1 MKTNKFFQA
10 ISRINEKMTLQQR
23 VTCLTTAVV
32 IILGLILIL
41 FINLIAPIFT
51 TQEVGIPDTYILT
64 NTINAQGTSV
74 TLTVETPGPE
84 GYTIFNET
92 GLKSA
97 EPLAVVK
104 ILSIIG
110 FVIIAGLAILASKW
124 IARKTLEP
132 VQKISTIAQQI
143 SARNLDKRLNYQG
156 APDEVKMLAD
166 AFDLML
172 QRLQLNFKDQSE
184 FVSNLAHELRTP
196 LTSLRMNLEVLNSD
210 PQATL
215 KDYQDFSETAERS
228 LSRLERLVE
237 DLLLLAKAEKEI
249 DYHRIV
255 LGVMFEDIL
264 EELEP
269 IAAQD
274 NINLKMSG
282 ELDLEVLGDPVLLHR
297 VFENLIENGIHYNHP
312 GGFVEIACSKKS
324 SEIVVEIRDNGSGI
338 SEKQRG
344 HIFERFYRGDA
355 YKKNDKGKGLGLAIT
370 AHIINLHNGKIEVDS
385 SLGNGSVFRICF
397 QAI

>member
-166 AFDLML
+166 AFDLRL
-172 QRLQLNFKDQSE
+172 QRLQLNFKDQGE

-255 LGVMFEDIL
+255 LGVMFED
-264 EELEP
+264 
-269 IAAQD
+269 
-274 NINLKMSG
+274 
-282 ELDLEVLGDPVLLHR
+282 
-297 VFENLIENGIHYNHP
+297 
-312 GGFVEIACSKKS
+312 
-324 SEIVVEIRDNGSGI
+324 
-338 SEKQRG
+338 
-344 HIFERFYRGDA
+344 
-355 YKKNDKGKGLGLAIT
+355 
-370 AHIINLHNGKIEVDS
+370 
-385 SLGNGSVFRICF
+385 
-397 QAI
+397 